1 ELRDEYEFITNDLKA
16 LGEKKKIVIFRHNR
30 YTEGTDFVVNF
41 EDCTYNLPE
50 MGLIAWIQGHDH
62 SNFLMKK
69 NKVLHMCSSRPD
81 SGGIDNTAGS
91 VRRVFIDEEKIT
103 TDIQFNLLPHTEKA
117 APIWLT
123 KLDGYVEYASLI
135 ERGNKLF
142 CATIDDGYPKKCGV
156 YGIDKESGEI
166 LWFFPTQNS
175 IKNDICANETQ
186 VFAQDCEGTVYSIC
200 AESGKLLWKFED
212 CQGEKY
218 FHRCSV
224 ATNGETVYAGNGR
237 KLFFLRSSDGK
248 KICEIDPQKRG
259 DHAPSKHVFSD
270 DKEIIF
276 CNAQWLR
283 LAAVN
288 AKSGETLWELKSQKA
303 EIGNPGAF
311 WYRTN
316 TPLYHDG
323 KIYAFGFS
331 HGAIADAKTGEIL
344 LHKAIPHKTEVVGS
358 AAISDGILY
367 LPTATQGVVAL
378 DPETLDE
385 LWRYPVDNGLV
396 FSSSYIVGSKQTVE
410 APVQIID
417 DQIVFAANDG
427 FVYFYDKKEP
437 VLKKKIPLHFASIT
451 APIIKKDHLYAV
463 TFDGTVGK
471 YKI

>member
-1 ELRDEYEFITNDLKA
+1 
-16 LGEKKKIVIFRHNR
+16 
-30 YTEGTDFVVNF
+30 
-41 EDCTYNLPE
+41 
-50 MGLIAWIQGHDH
+50 
-62 SNFLMKK
+62 
-69 NKVLHMCSSRPD
+69 MCSSRPD